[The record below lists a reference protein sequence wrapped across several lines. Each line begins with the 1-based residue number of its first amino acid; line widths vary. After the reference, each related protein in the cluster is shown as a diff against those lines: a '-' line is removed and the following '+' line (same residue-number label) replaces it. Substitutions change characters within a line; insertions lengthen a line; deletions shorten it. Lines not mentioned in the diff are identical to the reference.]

1 MSEYERKRFNWLV
14 FKIDTEGE
22 ESLTGMEQ
30 AEYYFYM
37 DMITE
42 QNLVSGHPQKQKIN
56 KAV

>member
-14 FKIDTEGE
+14 FKVDTEGE

-42 QNLVSGHPQKQKIN
+42 ESKENH
-56 KAV
+56 